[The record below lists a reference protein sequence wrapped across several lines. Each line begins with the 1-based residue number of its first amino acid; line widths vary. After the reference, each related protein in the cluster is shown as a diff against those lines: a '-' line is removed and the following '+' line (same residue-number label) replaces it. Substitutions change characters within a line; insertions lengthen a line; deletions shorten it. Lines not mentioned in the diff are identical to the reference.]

1 MYILKRDKLYLKI
14 NMYTDGWW
22 GILIYRLPRAVF
34 CFERQSLPFFSTG
47 LIFYSRNASRTK

>member
-22 GILIYRLPRAVF
+22 GILIYRLPGAVQCLTF
-34 CFERQSLPFFSTG
+34 
-47 LIFYSRNASRTK
+47 N